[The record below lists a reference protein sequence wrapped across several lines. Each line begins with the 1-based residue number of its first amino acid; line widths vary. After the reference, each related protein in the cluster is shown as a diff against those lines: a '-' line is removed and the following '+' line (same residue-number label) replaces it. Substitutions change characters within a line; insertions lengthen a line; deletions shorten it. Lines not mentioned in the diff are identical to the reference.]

1 MYRKRQAKPMRA
13 SIELTRAGGMRP
25 ENRSEPRRAERIGF
39 HVGATAWE
47 KAAAMR
53 ASPRRCAGLQRQ
65 GVEFVAHL
73 GLERLVDD
81 LVLLHARFS
90 PK

>member
-1 MYRKRQAKPMRA
+1 MRA
-13 SIELTRAGGMRP
+13 SIELPPGRGMRP

-39 HVGATAWE
+39 HVGATAGE

-65 GVEFVAHL
+65 GVKFVAHL
-73 GLERLVDD
+73 GLERLIND
-81 LVLLHARFS
+81 LMLLHARFS